1 MNINISFTG
10 MEPSDALKSYLEEK
24 ITKHEELF
32 KDISSVDVV
41 LKENVNAKGVDK
53 DFTLMVNV
61 ILPRAVVR
69 VQESGEDMYA
79 IIDKGTDVLVRR
91 LRRYYDRR
99 SNWDGTTPWR
109 VLEAQEALEVEV
121 DEVVESYSDY
131 APKISLRKKLSDLTP
146 MPEGEA
152 IEKMELMGD
161 RQILFKNSATGKV
174 SMIYT
179 ERDGNYVLV
188 EPSDSLEL

>member
-1 MNINISFTG
+1 

-32 KDISSVDVV
+32 KDISAVDVV

-79 IIDKGTDVLVRR
+79 IIDKGTDILVRR

-109 VLEAQEALEVEV
+109 VLEAQEALEIDI

-161 RQILFKNSATGKV
+161 CQILFKNSATGKV

-179 ERDGNYVLV
+179 EREGSYVIV